1 MFVDVQVYMDI
12 FLSSHVW
19 ISFFFDL
26 HSFSH
31 IELPLPDEHHQPIL
45 LSNLCCPSKS
55 FTTKAAWMC
64 QPSNSATV
72 VFTFEAPAK
81 LRVTKFEAGCKVLGC
96 VKLDHCVPHE
106 VCRPVE
112 LQKFVLGHE
121 AAHYFLCS
129 GTFCI
134 SRVPAAAVHQISEFC
149 HRFT

>member
-1 MFVDVQVYMDI
+1 MSEY
-12 FLSSHVW
+12 LSSLTCILFHTLNCHCLMNIINLYFSAIFVARARALQPK
-19 ISFFFDL
+19 L
-26 HSFSH
+26 HG
-31 IELPLPDEHHQPIL
+31 
-45 LSNLCCPSKS
+45 
-55 FTTKAAWMC
+55 MC

-81 LRVTKFEAGCKVLGC
+81 LRVTKFEAGCTVLGC
-96 VKLDHCVPHE
+96 VKLDRCVPHE

-129 GTFCI
+129 GTLCI